1 MAKEN
6 IAIILAVSDYGPT
19 NSLPGCKN
27 DGELIRAILEKTGK
41 FAPDNT
47 LYINVETSSSAVK
60 RSLSRFIGSFKDRPV
75 GEIIYFYTG
84 HGLFDGTDF
93 YYLLSD
99 YSPARKQATTLT
111 NVELDEMLR
120 SLRADLTVKVIDAC
134 YSAQQYVKSADE
146 FEKAIKASSAT
157 YKNCYFMFSSEQT
170 QASWQD
176 GNLSHFT
183 LEFAKAIQQH
193 ASSSIRYK
201 DIIDFISDA
210 FASNARQR
218 PVFVAQANFTEE
230 FCAVDDSLKGMI
242 NNCLVGSADPVNA
255 SPIATPRLSAAD
267 ELKIRIR
274 KDAEKYCTAED
285 AEKTFGLIREVID
298 SYKLSGPVADFY
310 ELKRTFM
317 TEYQIPSANAIGEW
331 LKNNPGDLF
340 GRVVYTQE
348 SYETEQPVLR
358 SALNLGHYPEYRT
371 VTKYKWVV
379 SGFDSTERMPFKAV
393 HLLAQPNLQNVPW
406 WKWYCAFL
414 VSKTD
419 IACFETDVRLKE
431 INWQEQEEQG
441 KIEWRIRIF
450 PMKDSDGVRNQLHDM
465 LDRFTTKITQF
476 LMEKY
481 GLDENDRE
489 QSSTPPSSE

>member
-1 MAKEN
+1 MPKEN
-6 IAIILAVSDYGPT
+6 ISIILAVSDYGPT

-27 DGELIRAILEKTGK
+27 DGELVRAIIEKTGR

-47 LYINVETSSSAVK
+47 LYLNVETSSSAVK
-60 RSLSRFIGSFKDRPV
+60 RSLSRFIGSFNDRQV
-75 GEIIYFYTG
+75 GEIFYFYTG

-99 YSPARKQATTLT
+99 YSPARQRATTLT

-134 YSAQQYVKSADE
+134 YSAQQYVKSVDE

-176 GNLSHFT
+176 GNFSHFT
-183 LEFAKAIQQH
+183 FEFAKAIQQH

-230 FCAVDDSLKGMI
+230 FCAVDDSLKAMI
-242 NNCLVGSADPVNA
+242 NSGLVGIAAPVHPG
-255 SPIATPRLSAAD
+255 PITTPRLSAAD
-267 ELKIRIR
+267 ELSLRIR
-274 KDAEKYCTAED
+274 KDAERYCTAED
-285 AEKTFGLIREVID
+285 AEKTLGLIKEVIG

-310 ELKRTFM
+310 ALRQTFM
-317 TEYQIPSANAIGEW
+317 SEYQIPNAQAIGDW
-331 LKNNPGDLF
+331 LNNNPGDFF
-340 GRVVYTQE
+340 GKVVLRQE
-348 SYETEQPVLR
+348 SSKTVQPVLR
-358 SALNLGHYPEYRT
+358 NAFDFSHYPEYRT
-371 VTKYKWVV
+371 VTMPKWVV
-379 SGFDSTERMPFKAV
+379 SGFDSTVKMSFKAV
-393 HLLAQPNLQNVPW
+393 QLLAEPSLQNVPW

-441 KIEWRIRIF
+441 KIEWRIGIL
-450 PMKDSDGVRNQLHDM
+450 PLKNSDVIESQLHDM
-465 LDRFTTKITQF
+465 LDRFATKITRF

-481 GLDENDRE
+481 GLDEKDHGESANL
-489 QSSTPPSSE
+489 SSE